1 MICPSRSSGAS
12 ERATAGCAL
21 PPVTTMMT
29 SAPSTAAAKIGRRAL
44 DRGKASGFHID
55 AAMRADLGKPRVVE
69 IVQPQPMPG
78 QAQLG
83 HEIDAADPRADDR
96 DRAHAITPD
105 WRRVPSVSL
114 S

>member
-12 ERATAGCAL
+12 ERATAACAL

-29 SAPSTAAAKIGRRAL
+29 SAPSTAAGSSVVALL

-69 IVQPQPMPG
+69 IVQPQPVPG

-83 HEIDAADPRADDR
+83 HEIDAADARADDR

-105 WRRVPSVSL
+105 WRSVPSVSL

>member
-12 ERATAGCAL
+12 ERATVSCAL

-29 SAPSTAAAKIGRRAL
+29 SAPSTAAARSVVAHS
-44 DRGKASGFHID
+44 DRGKAAGFHID

-83 HEIDAADPRADDR
+83 HEIDAADARADDR
-96 DRAHAITPD
+96 DRAHAITPA
-105 WRRVPSVSL
+105 WRSAPSVSL